1 MEIEEETR
9 VQAAS
14 PTWFSQRAGRITAS
28 NVGPIVN
35 IKKKEITEQF
45 IKKTSLIKKKTHLHQ
60 RLPQIK
66 KLLNKLYKKLRK
78 SYT

>member
-1 MEIEEETR
+1 MKDLEVSQERERAMEIEEETR

-35 IKKKEITEQF
+35 IKKK
-45 IKKTSLIKKKTHLHQ
+45 K
-60 RLPQIK
+60 
-66 KLLNKLYKKLRK
+66 
-78 SYT
+78 

>member
-1 MEIEEETR
+1 MKDLEVSQERERERAMEIKKETR

-35 IKKKEITEQF
+35 KKKKEITEKF
-45 IKKTSLIKKKTHLHQ
+45 IKKHL
-60 RLPQIK
+60 
-66 KLLNKLYKKLRK
+66 
-78 SYT
+78 